1 MRGAFDG
8 ALFALETF
16 QLKHYR
22 FFGAAIA
29 ALLAGMTATSALA
42 GGIQP
47 FLDQLVEKEKLPG
60 AVLLVSGP
68 QGRQI
73 AVSGVAN
80 LKTQEPVTA
89 NTRFYIAS
97 SGKLAT
103 AAATLQLVQEKR
115 LKLDEPV
122 FNWIKNVEGIAKL
135 RNIRSVTVEQ
145 LLKHR
150 SGLAE
155 YYTDEFEA
163 EAAEQPQ
170 KRWSADESLAFA
182 FGQKAQAKPNQEY
195 SYTNTNFVL
204 LGRMIEEIDQTSYAS
219 AIQRRIF
226 APLGMAASTIGA
238 PKATNGLARGYS
250 TDERNRLKDVSYS
263 GWSAITGDG
272 AVVTTAADY
281 EAFLLA
287 LFRDGKV
294 LPSKAVAQ
302 MCRPQSEEPDSAY
315 GLGCSIAETPWGQAW
330 GHNGSIPGF
339 NADTWYLPKLGVT
352 VVFFTNGDYEEP
364 DVVVKALKAYLKK

>member
-1 MRGAFDG
+1 MKPHHI
-8 ALFALETF
+8 L
-16 QLKHYR
+16 
-22 FFGAAIA
+22 GAAIA
-29 ALLAGMTATSALA
+29 ALLVGMAASSAVAGP
-42 GGIQP
+42 IQP
-47 FLDQLVEKEKLPG
+47 FLDQFVKKEKLPG
-60 AVLLVSGP
+60 AVLLISGP

-80 LKTQEPVTA
+80 LKTKEPITA
-89 NTRFYIAS
+89 DTRFYIAS

-103 AAATLQLVQEKR
+103 AAATLQMVQEKR

-122 FNWIKNVEGIAKL
+122 FNWVKNVKGIDKL

-155 YYTDEFEA
+155 YYNDDFED
-163 EAAEQPQ
+163 EAAQRPQ

-182 FGQKAQAKPNQEY
+182 FGEKAQSKPDQEHN
-195 SYTNTNFVL
+195 YTNTNFVL
-204 LGRMIEEIDQTSYAS
+204 LGRIMEEVDQTSYANS
-219 AIQRRIF
+219 VQRRIF
-226 APLGMAASTIGA
+226 TPLGMSASSIGA
-238 PKATNGLARGYS
+238 PKATTGLAHGYAA
-250 TDERNRLKDVSYS
+250 DERDKLEDVSYS

-272 AVVTTAADY
+272 AVVTTAANY

-294 LPSKAVAQ
+294 LPPKTVAQ
-302 MCRPQSEEPDSAY
+302 MCRPQREELDSGY
-315 GLGCSIAETPWGQAW
+315 GLGCANEETPWGDAW

-339 NADTWYLPKLGVT
+339 NADTWFIPKLGVT
-352 VVFFTNGDYEEP
+352 VVFFTNGDYQSDEP
-364 DVVVKALKAYLKK
+364 DVVVKAVKAYLKK

>member
-1 MRGAFDG
+1 M
-8 ALFALETF
+8 
-16 QLKHYR
+16 KHHR

-29 ALLAGMTATSALA
+29 ALLVTISAAPTMAGP
-42 GGIQP
+42 IQP
-47 FLDQLVEKEKLPG
+47 FLDQFVKKEKLPG

-73 AVSGVAN
+73 AVAGVAN
-80 LKTQEPVTA
+80 RKTQEPVTPD
-89 NTRFYIAS
+89 TRFYIAS

-115 LKLDEPV
+115 LKLNEPV
-122 FNWIKNVEGIAKL
+122 FNWVKSVKGIDKL
-135 RNIRSVTVEQ
+135 RNIRTVTLEQ

-155 YYTDEFEA
+155 YYDDDFEA
-163 EAAEQPQ
+163 EAAAQPQ

-182 FGQKAQAKPNQEY
+182 FGQKAQSRPDHEY
-195 SYTNTNFVL
+195 NYTNTNFVL
-204 LGRMIEEIDQTSYAS
+204 LGRIIEEAEQASYAS
-219 AIQRRIF
+219 AIERRLF
-226 APLGMAASTIGA
+226 KPLGMAASSIGA
-238 PKATNGLARGYS
+238 PKATAGLARGYS
-250 TDERNRLKDVSYS
+250 ADERDRLQDVSYS

-294 LPSKAVAQ
+294 LPMKTAAQ
-302 MCRPQSEEPDSAY
+302 MCSPQREEPGSGY
-315 GLGCSIAETPWGQAW
+315 GLGCSNEETPWGPAW

-339 NADTWYLPKLGVT
+339 NADTWYLPKIGVT
-352 VVFFTNGDYEEP
+352 VVFFTNGDYEDP
-364 DVVVKALKAYLKK
+364 DVVVKAVKAYLKK